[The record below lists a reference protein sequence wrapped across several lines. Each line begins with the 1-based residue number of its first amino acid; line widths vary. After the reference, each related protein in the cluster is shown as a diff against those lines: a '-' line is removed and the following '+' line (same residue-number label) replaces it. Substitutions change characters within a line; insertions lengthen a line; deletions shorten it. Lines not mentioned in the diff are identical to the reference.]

1 MVLSLTPLHRWTLLC
16 GGEALATAAAPYWK
30 ALASFH
36 RLLASDSII
45 SHWNNLHTNFSS
57 KFLPRNPHFLRQLG
71 SDKEKLGAT
80 VGDIFKIQIWI
91 IFGFPASLSPKFYGQ
106 LAHNGSLTGSIS
118 NFRLRSVRE
127 RERRKEEKYIIRT
140 YFWERTS
147 FFIRDL
153 IKYYGDFWKPFI
165 NVIQYSILCIHF
177 DLWLLA
183 GKEKY
188 KYNSLTC
195 WSLHPLLIEC
205 GRLVDQITNFQHL
218 AVTNI
223 FLCFPW
229 VAEVLFFYESLA
241 WKQ

>member
-1 MVLSLTPLHRWTLLC
+1 MNSSLWRRGTSNSSSAILK
-16 GGEALATAAAPYWK
+16 GK

-127 RERRKEEKYIIRT
+127 KERRKEEKFIIRT

-153 IKYYGDFWKPFI
+153 IKYYGDF
-165 NVIQYSILCIHF
+165 
-177 DLWLLA
+177 
-183 GKEKY
+183 
-188 KYNSLTC
+188 
-195 WSLHPLLIEC
+195 
-205 GRLVDQITNFQHL
+205 
-218 AVTNI
+218 
-223 FLCFPW
+223 
-229 VAEVLFFYESLA
+229 
-241 WKQ
+241 